1 MNKFQALNPDP
12 VKSALRLTAA
22 PYTNPGPHV
31 GPIDSH
37 VAGRTDHLPIDVK
50 PESFV
55 IPADVV
61 SGLGEGNTS
70 NGMRVL
76 TKMFDIPGTDEPIGR
91 KDGGRVP
98 IMAAGGEFVVPPE
111 VVARVGNGDMKRGHR
126 ILESFVKTIRKDT
139 IKTLKKL
146 PGPHR

>member
-1 MNKFQALNPDP
+1 MADIGLNTDP
-12 VKSALRLTAA
+12 VKSALRMSAT
-22 PYTNPGPHV
+22 PYTAPGPHV
-31 GPIDSH
+31 GALNSH

-50 PESFV
+50 AESFV

-76 TKMFDIPGTDEPIGR
+76 DQMFQPAAGSQAVER

-98 IMAAGGEFVVPPE
+98 IMAAGGEYVVPPE
-111 VVARVGNGDMKRGHR
+111 VVSQIGGGDMKRGHQ
-126 ILESFVKTIRKDT
+126 ILEHFVKSVRKDT
-139 IKTLKKL
+139 IKTLQKL
-146 PGPHR
+146 PRPHR